1 MLLGVLLDP
10 QEEDLEMTIR
20 DAPMGSSAAGALLI
34 AALRLL
40 PKNAIS
46 RLAGRI
52 VSLRLPAPLQRWQ
65 IRAFAGFFGVDWSEI
80 RDPITSFGSLQD
92 FFVRALLPEA
102 RPVDTDPDAFVSPCD
117 GAWGESG
124 IVKAGMLLQIKGRPY
139 SLGALLG
146 DDASAEHFEGGS
158 YATLYLSPRD
168 YHRFHAPCDVRIARL
183 RYLPGT
189 LWPVNRA
196 GVEGVDALFAQN
208 ERICTFMDLPAP
220 GGRNA
225 LCIVAVGATLVG
237 KVRVNF
243 DSLSSN
249 LRGAAVQERIYAEEA
264 PRLAKAEEWG
274 RFEFGSTLVV
284 IAARGFVQL
293 GVHEPGT
300 SVHMG
305 ARIGILQQEREPT

>member
-1 MLLGVLLDP
+1 
-10 QEEDLEMTIR
+10 MTIR
-20 DAPMGSSAAGALLI
+20 DANTGRSASGALLI

-46 RLAGRI
+46 RLAGRV
-52 VSLRLPAPLQRWQ
+52 VSLRLPALLQRWQ
-65 IRAFAGFFGVDWSEI
+65 IRGFARVFGVDWSEI
-80 RDPITSFGSLQD
+80 RDPISSFRSLQD

-102 RPVDTDPDAFVSPCD
+102 RPVDSDPDSFVSPCD

-124 IVKAGMLLQIKGRPY
+124 IVKEGMLLQVKGRPY

-146 DDASAEHFEGGS
+146 DDASAERFEGGS
-158 YATLYLSPRD
+158 YATIYLSPRD
-168 YHRFHAPCDVRIARL
+168 YHRFHAPCDAHIARL

-208 ERICTFMDLPAP
+208 ERICAFMDSPVP
-220 GGRNA
+220 GGGNA
-225 LCIVAVGATLVG
+225 LCIVAVGATIVG
-237 KVRVNF
+237 KVRVTF

-249 LRGAAVQERIYAEEA
+249 LPGAAVQERIYGEEA
-264 PRLAKAEEWG
+264 PRLKKGEEWG

-284 IAARGFVQL
+284 IAAP
-293 GVHEPGT
+293 GVAELDKHESGT
-300 SVHMG
+300 SVRMG
-305 ARIGILQQEREPT
+305 ARIGSLQREHGST

>member
-1 MLLGVLLDP
+1 
-10 QEEDLEMTIR
+10 MTVR
-20 DAPMGSSAAGALLI
+20 DANPGRAASGALLI

-46 RLAGRI
+46 RLAGRV
-52 VSLRLPAPLQRWQ
+52 VSLRLPALLQRWQ
-65 IRAFAGFFGVDWSEI
+65 IRGFARVFGVDWSEV
-80 RDPITSFGSLQD
+80 RDPITSFRSLQD

-124 IVKAGMLLQIKGRPY
+124 IVKEGMLLQVKGRPY

-146 DDASAEHFEGGS
+146 DDASAERFEGGS
-158 YATLYLSPRD
+158 YATIYLSPRD
-168 YHRFHAPCDVRIARL
+168 YHRFHTPCDVHIARL

-208 ERICTFMDLPAP
+208 ERICAFMDPPAAD
-220 GGRNA
+220 GRNA
-225 LCIVAVGATLVG
+225 LCIVAVGATIVG

-243 DSLSSN
+243 DSLSTN
-249 LRGAAVQERIYAEEA
+249 LPGAAVQERTYGEEA
-264 PRLAKAEEWG
+264 PRLKKGEEWG
-274 RFEFGSTLVV
+274 RFEFGSTLVI
-284 IAARGFVQL
+284 IAAP
-293 GVHEPGT
+293 GVAELDEHELGT
-300 SVHMG
+300 SVRMG
-305 ARIGILQQEREPT
+305 TRIGALQREHGST

>member
-1 MLLGVLLDP
+1 
-10 QEEDLEMTIR
+10 MTIR
-20 DAPMGSSAAGALLI
+20 DASTGSSAWRALLI
-34 AALRLL
+34 AALRVL

-52 VSLRLPAPLQRWQ
+52 VSLRLPPLLQRWQ
-65 IRAFAGFFGVDWSEI
+65 IRAFARIFGVDWSEI
-80 RDPITSFGSLQD
+80 RDPITSFRSLQD

-102 RPVDTDPDAFVSPCD
+102 RPVAADPDAFVSPCD

-139 SLGALLG
+139 SLAALLG
-146 DDASAEHFEGGS
+146 SDASAKHFEGGS
-158 YATLYLSPRD
+158 YATIYLSPRD
-168 YHRFHAPCDVRIARL
+168 YHRFHAPCDVVVAQL

-249 LRGAAVQERIYAEEA
+249 LPGAAVQERLYAEEA
-264 PRLAKAEEWG
+264 PRLVKGEEWG

-284 IAARGFVQL
+284 IIAPGVAEL
-293 GVHEPGT
+293 EVHEPGT
-300 SVHMG
+300 SVRMG
-305 ARIGILQQEREPT
+305 ARIGAL

>member
-1 MLLGVLLDP
+1 
-10 QEEDLEMTIR
+10 MTDR
-20 DAPMGSSAAGALLI
+20 DAHGGSPATGALLI

-46 RLAGRI
+46 RLAGRF
-52 VSLRLPAPLQRWQ
+52 VSLRWPARLQQWQ
-65 IRAFAGFFGVDWSEI
+65 IRGFARVFGVDWSEV
-80 RDPITSFGSLQD
+80 RDPITSFPSLQD
-92 FFVRALLPEA
+92 FFVRALRPEA
-102 RPVDTDPDAFVSPCD
+102 RTVDADPDAFVSPCD

-124 IVKAGMLLQIKGRPY
+124 VVREAMLLQVKGRPY

-146 DDASAEHFEGGS
+146 DDASARHFEGGS

-168 YHRFHAPCDVRIARL
+168 YHRFHAPCDVRVARL

-196 GVEGVDALFAQN
+196 GVGHVDALFAQN
-208 ERICTFMDLPAP
+208 ERICAFMDLPGAR
-220 GGRNA
+220 GGNA

-249 LRGAAVQERIYAEEA
+249 LPGAAVEERVYGDDA
-264 PRLAKAEEWG
+264 PRLAKGEEWG
-274 RFEFGSTLVV
+274 RFEFGSTLVLV
-284 IAARGFVQL
+284 AAP
-293 GVHEPGT
+293 GVAALERHEPGT
-300 SVHMG
+300 SVRMG
-305 ARIGILQQEREPT
+305 ARIGALRREHEST

>member
-1 MLLGVLLDP
+1 MAV
-10 QEEDLEMTIR
+10 R
-20 DAPMGSSAAGALLI
+20 DAPTGSSASGALLI
-34 AALRLL
+34 AALRFL
-40 PKNAIS
+40 PKNAVS

-52 VSLRLPAPLQRWQ
+52 VSVRLPGPLQRWQ
-65 IRAFAGFFGVDWSEI
+65 IRAFARVFGVDWSEI
-80 RDPITSFGSLQD
+80 RDPITSFRSLQG

-124 IVKAGMLLQIKGRPY
+124 IVKEGMLLQIKGRPY

-168 YHRFHAPCDVRIARL
+168 YHRFHAPCNVRIARL

-208 ERICTFMDLPAP
+208 ERICTFMDLPDP

-249 LRGAAVQERIYAEEA
+249 LAGAAIQERVFGEEA
-264 PRLAKAEEWG
+264 PRLVKGEEWG
-274 RFEFGSTLVV
+274 RFEFGSTLVIV
-284 IAARGFVQL
+284 AAP
-293 GVHEPGT
+293 GVARIEEHEPGA
-300 SVHMG
+300 SVRMG
-305 ARIGILQQEREPT
+305 TRIGALRRECGAA

>member
-1 MLLGVLLDP
+1 
-10 QEEDLEMTIR
+10 MTIR
-20 DAPMGSSAAGALLI
+20 HAPKGISASGALLI

-52 VSLRLPAPLQRWQ
+52 VSLRLPVLLQRCQ
-65 IRAFAGFFGVDWSEI
+65 IRAFGRFFGVDWSEI
-80 RDPITSFGSLQD
+80 RDPITSFRSLQD

-102 RPVDTDPDAFVSPCD
+102 RPVDADPDAFVSPCD

-124 IVKAGMLLQIKGRPY
+124 IVKEGMLLQIKGRPY

-146 DDASAEHFEGGS
+146 DGASAEHFEGGS
-158 YATLYLSPRD
+158 YSTLYLSPRD

-208 ERICTFMDLPAP
+208 ERICAFMDLPDS
-220 GGRNA
+220 GRRNA

-249 LRGAAVQERIYAEEA
+249 LPGAAVQERIYAEEA
-264 PRLAKAEEWG
+264 PHLARGEEWG

-284 IAARGFVQL
+284 IAAPGVAEL
-293 GVHEPGT
+293 EVHEPGT
-300 SVHMG
+300 SVRMG
-305 ARIGILQQEREPT
+305 ARIGTLQQERDST

>member
-1 MLLGVLLDP
+1 
-10 QEEDLEMTIR
+10 MTVR
-20 DAPMGSSAAGALLI
+20 EAPMRGSASGALLI

-40 PKNAIS
+40 PKNASS

-52 VSLRLPAPLQRWQ
+52 VSLRLPALLQRWQ
-65 IRAFAGFFGVDWSEI
+65 IRAFARLFGVDWSEI
-80 RDPITSFGSLQD
+80 RDPITSFRSLQD

-102 RPVDTDPDAFVSPCD
+102 RPVDTAPDAFVSPCD
-117 GAWGESG
+117 GTWGESG
-124 IVKAGMLLQIKGRPY
+124 IVKEGMLLQIKGRPY
-139 SLGALLG
+139 SLAALLG
-146 DDASAEHFEGGS
+146 DNASAEHFEAGS
-158 YATLYLSPRD
+158 YATIYLSPRD
-168 YHRFHAPCDVRIARL
+168 YHRFHSPCDVQIARL

-189 LWPVNRA
+189 LWPVNRS

-249 LRGAAVQERIYAEEA
+249 LPGAAVQERIYAENA
-264 PRLAKAEEWG
+264 PRLARAEEWG

-284 IAARGFVQL
+284 IAARGVAEFEV
-293 GVHEPGT
+293 PASGT
-300 SVHMG
+300 SVRMG
-305 ARIGILQQEREPT
+305 ARIGLLRQDHEPT

>member
-1 MLLGVLLDP
+1 
-10 QEEDLEMTIR
+10 
-20 DAPMGSSAAGALLI
+20 MGISVSGALLI
-34 AALRLL
+34 TVLRLL

-52 VSLRLPAPLQRWQ
+52 VSQRLPALLQRWQ
-65 IRAFAGFFGVDWSEI
+65 IRAFARVFGVDWSEI
-80 RDPITSFGSLQD
+80 RDPITSFRSLQD

-102 RPVDTDPDAFVSPCD
+102 RTVDTDPYAFVSPCD

-124 IVKAGMLLQIKGRPY
+124 IVTEGMLLQIKGRPY

-146 DDASAEHFEGGS
+146 DDTSAEQFEGGS
-158 YATLYLSPRD
+158 YATIYLSPRD
-168 YHRFHAPCDVRIARL
+168 YHRFHAPCDVDVARL

-208 ERICTFMDLPAP
+208 ERICALMDLPAP
-220 GGRNA
+220 GRRNA

-243 DSLSSN
+243 DSLASN
-249 LRGAAVQERIYAEEA
+249 LPGAAVQERIYGEEA
-264 PRLAKAEEWG
+264 PRLVKGEEWG

-284 IAARGFVQL
+284 VTAPGVARLEG
-293 GVHEPGT
+293 HESGT
-300 SVHMG
+300 SVRMG
-305 ARIGILQQEREPT
+305 ARIGALQREYGAT

>member
-1 MLLGVLLDP
+1 
-10 QEEDLEMTIR
+10 MTIR
-20 DAPMGSSAAGALLI
+20 DGPTGSSASGALLI

-40 PKNAIS
+40 PKNAVS

-52 VSLRLPAPLQRWQ
+52 VSVRLPALLQRFQ
-65 IRAFAGFFGVDWSEI
+65 IRAFARLFGVDWSEI
-80 RDPITSFGSLQD
+80 RDPITSFSSLQD

-102 RPVDTDPDAFVSPCD
+102 RPVDADPKAFVSPCD

-124 IVKAGMLLQIKGRPY
+124 IVKEGMLLQIKGRPY

-146 DDASAEHFEGGS
+146 DDASAAHFEAGS

-168 YHRFHAPCDVRIARL
+168 YHRFHAPCDVQIARL

-208 ERICTFMDLPAP
+208 ERICAFMDLPAP
-220 GGRNA
+220 GGRNG

-249 LRGAAVQERIYAEEA
+249 LPGVAVQERIYGEEA
-264 PRLAKAEEWG
+264 PRLVKGEEWG

-284 IAARGFVQL
+284 IAAP
-293 GVHEPGT
+293 GVAEIEGSEPGT
-300 SVHMG
+300 SVRMG
-305 ARIGILQQEREPT
+305 VRIGALQLDDEST